1 MKKEN
6 AKQNILPRMLVLAL
20 VFLFVGF
27 PPGVVGYARE
37 VLPQATLSAAL
48 PAVQIFATSGGDP
61 YQTNQQVGYALTGDT
76 AETPMPAGSAGNRY
90 DFTMAGN
97 STGSI
102 VIDYPAEGTF
112 QYTINEEI
120 PSGFAYEWTPTRYRI
135 TVYAYG
141 STPIVIMKNDAGEK
155 VPELHWT
162 YVYQLPAP
170 SPSPSAVPSP
180 SPSAAPSPSVSPSPP
195 SASPSSSASLAPS
208 ASPTP
213 SSDSSGEGADGG
225 PKTGDESQMGLWII
239 LAAAGAGILVFG
251 YRSARRHE

>member
-20 VFLFVGF
+20 VFLFAGF

-37 VLPQATLSAAL
+37 ALPQATLSAAL

-162 YVYQLPAP
+162 YV
-170 SPSPSAVPSP
+170 
-180 SPSAAPSPSVSPSPP
+180 SV
-195 SASPSSSASLAPS
+195 
-208 ASPTP
+208 
-213 SSDSSGEGADGG
+213 
-225 PKTGDESQMGLWII
+225 
-239 LAAAGAGILVFG
+239 AGALPFAVSHAFSFTVSRAVAFRFAVAAFG
-251 YRSARRHE
+251 LPVVVCFPDAFGFANAVIRFFGGRRGRRAKDRR